1 VEGAAAIDDD
11 VILLPVKTRARALA
25 AQRLHAK
32 ISRATLPA
40 SAAIRVRV
48 SSGRSAAADATVDA
62 IAVADARIAAEAD
75 PTAVAHVLTAA
86 DAPAART
93 AFRRPVQRRSR
104 HDRGYPGGR
113 SGPSRRR
120 SSFPKC

>member
-1 VEGAAAIDDD
+1 M
-11 VILLPVKTRARALA
+11 PRALA

-86 DAPAART
+86 DAPAAADRVSNVVP
-93 AFRRPVQRRSR
+93 AAVPGMIVVIREAVPVRR
-104 HDRGYPGGR
+104 GA
-113 SGPSRRR
+113 R

>member
-1 VEGAAAIDDD
+1 
-11 VILLPVKTRARALA
+11 VKRVPPALA
-25 AQRLHAK
+25 AQRLHVK

-75 PTAVAHVLTAA
+75 RQPWARPDRGGRPGSAA
-86 DAPAART
+86 DRVSNAVPAAVPGMTVVIRE
-93 AFRRPVQRRSR
+93 AVPVRRAA
-104 HDRGYPGGR
+104 
-113 SGPSRRR
+113 R